1 MDFRESVRV
10 EVLFQ
15 YGRLVVL
22 VRFEL
27 YVRMG
32 VFLLENLFVE
42 LLLGECFCETSVI
55 TVSFMCTN
63 LTLFVYFTRDTL

>member
-1 MDFRESVRV
+1 M

>member
-63 LTLFVYFTRDTL
+63 LTLFVYFTRYTL

>member
-10 EVLFQ
+10 EALFQ

-32 VFLLENLFVE
+32 AFLLENRFVE
-42 LLLGECFCETSVI
+42 LLLGECFCENSVI
-55 TVSFMCTN
+55 IFSFMCTN